1 MFDIKTEEGTLSVTV
16 EELFQLI
23 LKQCFVEEHNENLKD
38 IDAFIKVIT
47 KTVKTN
53 LLEANLT
60 QLFSIYF
67 MAGYYYKIFLNQ
79 NEVKINNKDKK
90 EK

>member
-1 MFDIKTEEGTLSVTV
+1 MFEIKTEEGSLNVTT

-79 NEVKINNKDKK
+79 NEVIINNKDKK

>member
-1 MFDIKTEEGTLSVTV
+1 MFEIKTEEGPLNVTT

>member
-1 MFDIKTEEGTLSVTV
+1 MFEIKTEEGPLNVTT

-79 NEVKINNKDKK
+79 NEVIINNKDKK